1 MGLLSYIGEMMK
13 LVLTLIVVTTVAAG
27 DDFEDGVNFR
37 ILKKNFLNKGL
48 SGGIRFGV
56 GYGVSYNSLD
66 PDQVS
71 FKKYQ
76 DGKYTDIER
85 SDLGKIEL
93 RAYEEAF
100 CDSDVEEN
108 DPENGEVEEDCFPA
122 IKGFISIESA
132 SCELAGRY
140 IINYKDTSKRFNI
153 VIRQCGSRYDWFED
167 GYWSDADSDR
177 EFEDYYNED
186 DTDTYLGVNEDNF
199 LNKDILGG
207 FRVRVGA
214 EELQLENMKVYKKDS
229 DSLPEGMS
237 LDKKIYE
244 KTCPEVDSDS
254 ETEDEVKKCK
264 PAIYGFVTA
273 APATCSMDG
282 EYYLEYAGEKVE
294 FDVHVKS
301 CGKDDWESDY
311 DSDYLYD
318 SDQEESFS

>member
-1 MGLLSYIGEMMK
+1 MLRQ
-13 LVLTLIVVTTVAAG
+13 VLLIVLVASAIA

-48 SGGIRFGV
+48 AGGIRFGV
-56 GYGVSYNSLD
+56 GYGVSYDSLD

-76 DGKYTDIER
+76 DGKYSKIER
-85 SDLGKIEL
+85 SQLGQVEL

-100 CDSDVEEN
+100 CDSDVEDN
-108 DPENGEVEEDCFPA
+108 DPEDGVVQDDCFPA
-122 IKGFISIESA
+122 IKGFISVDSA
-132 SCELAGRY
+132 SCDLGGRY
-140 IINYKDTSKRFNI
+140 VISYKDSSRRFNI
-153 VIRQCGSRYDWFED
+153 VVRQCESRYDWFED

-186 DTDTYLGVNEDNF
+186 ETETYLGVNEDNF
-199 LNKDILGG
+199 LNKDIKGG

-214 EELQLENMKVYKKDS
+214 EELELGAMKVYKKDS
-229 DSLPEGMS
+229 EALPEGMS

-244 KTCPEVDSDS
+244 RTCPEIDSDS
-254 ETEDEVKKCK
+254 ETEDEMKKCK

-273 APATCSMDG
+273 APARCSMDG

-318 SDQEESFS
+318 SDQEDI

>member
-1 MGLLSYIGEMMK
+1 MLRQVLAIVLL
-13 LVLTLIVVTTVAAG
+13 LVASAAA

-48 SGGIRFGV
+48 AGGIRFGV
-56 GYGVSYNSLD
+56 GYGVSYDSLD

-76 DGKYTDIER
+76 DGKYSDIER
-85 SDLGKIEL
+85 SQLGQMEL

-100 CDSDVEEN
+100 CDSDVEDN
-108 DPENGEVEEDCFPA
+108 DPEDGVVQDDCFPA
-122 IKGFISIESA
+122 IKGFISVDSA
-132 SCELAGRY
+132 SCDLGGRY
-140 IINYKDTSKRFNI
+140 VISYKDSSRRFNI
-153 VIRQCGSRYDWFED
+153 VVRQCESRYDWFED

-186 DTDTYLGVNEDNF
+186 ETETYLGVNEDNF
-199 LNKDILGG
+199 LNKDIKGG

-214 EELQLENMKVYKKDS
+214 EELELDDMKVYKKDS
-229 DSLPEGMS
+229 EVLPEGMS

-244 KTCPEVDSDS
+244 RTCPEIDSDS
-254 ETEDEVKKCK
+254 ETEDEMKKCK

-273 APATCSMDG
+273 APARCSMDG

-318 SDQEESFS
+318 SDQEDI